1 MYAGK
6 TVIWILEANQI
17 HMNTDGHYKI
27 KVAEAI
33 ILINFVIKQD
43 LPRINAVNMV
53 NSMSST
59 NTSHKDI

>member
-1 MYAGK
+1 
-6 TVIWILEANQI
+6 
-17 HMNTDGHYKI
+17 MNTDGHYKI